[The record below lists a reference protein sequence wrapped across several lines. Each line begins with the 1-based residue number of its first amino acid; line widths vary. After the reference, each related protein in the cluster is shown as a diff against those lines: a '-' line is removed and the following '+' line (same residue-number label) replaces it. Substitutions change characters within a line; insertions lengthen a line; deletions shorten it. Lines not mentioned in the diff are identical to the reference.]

1 MISNKEEFDKLR
13 QATTD
18 KLLLVL
24 FVAEWDE
31 SSKILHQMIKEMP
44 TNFNQIKFAVVDA
57 DQVSSLVEKFQI
69 DSVPAVVL
77 MHPHK
82 QNEEVHQ

>member
-1 MISNKEEFDKLR
+1 MLIPEYTSNNTAPVLSLISNQEEFDKLR

-31 SSKILHQMIKEMP
+31 SSKLLQQMIKEMP
-44 TNFNQIKFAVVDA
+44 TNFT
-57 DQVSSLVEKFQI
+57 
-69 DSVPAVVL
+69 
-77 MHPHK
+77 
-82 QNEEVHQ
+82 